1 MKKIKRF
8 YLLLLCLQIGT
19 LTYSQTETL
28 SQTIKGIVIDTDSKK
43 GLAAA
48 TVMLAGSDK
57 TVLTDSAGN
66 FKINNVAIGRQ
77 TIQVS
82 LVGYENNAV
91 SEILVTSG
99 KEISLTIS
107 LREKIK
113 NLEEIKLVG
122 RKSRIKAANEFAS
135 TSSRAFSVEET
146 KRYAAAAFDPGRMAQ
161 NFAGVSNNGDGD
173 NSIVVR
179 GNSPQGVLWRLEG
192 IEIPSPNHFGGLGGS
207 GGSISM
213 LSSSTL
219 GNSDFYTGA
228 FPAEFGNATAG
239 AFDLKFRDGN
249 KDKHE
254 HSFMIG
260 GLGIELASEGPFK
273 KGSGASYLIN
283 YRYSTLSLL
292 KGFLDLQGILPE
304 YQDLSF
310 KLNFPTKKAGTFTL
324 FGIGGLNT
332 ATSNPDKDSTKWD
345 DDHPNF
351 VLNNKGTLGVAGISH
366 QYFLNKHAYL
376 KTILAANV
384 EKYDQ
389 VTDTLNPEQSYNKV
403 RTFEGKLIDNA
414 IRLSILYNNKIS
426 NRHTLRTGIIVSRLG
441 FNYNNDFLDD
451 ADKIWKNLLR
461 SKGNTMFYQAYAQ
474 WKFRITDKLTSNL
487 GIHGSYFA
495 LNETN
500 SIEPRGSLSYQFN
513 KTQSL
518 TLSAGMHSKPQHLST
533 YFFEKKINGQ
543 ALTQPNKNLDFSK
556 ALHVVLSYEK
566 SFNGG
571 IRFKAEAYYQHL
583 YKIPVEKDS
592 AAFFSFINAANVYD
606 LYYVDS
612 SLVSTGKGK
621 NYGIDLSLEKTFS
634 KNYYFLITG
643 SLFNSTYTT
652 YTGKEYSTKFNRNY
666 QVNIVGGKEWKTGKN
681 KRTILGIN
689 GKVLASGPLRDSPID
704 LLASQQQGK
713 AVYVPG
719 KYYTLKNDPYYR
731 LDIGLSYKLNLK
743 HATHSIS
750 FDIQNLT
757 NHQNLYVSYY
767 DNNKK
772 KIKKEY
778 QLGFFPIFNYRIE
791 F

>member
-1 MKKIKRF
+1 MKKMKQ
-8 YLLLLCLQIGT
+8 LCLLIAFIITGT
-19 LTYSQTETL
+19 LAFAQTQSL
-28 SQTIKGIVIDTDSKK
+28 SQTIKGVVVDADSKK
-43 GLAAA
+43 GLSSA
-48 TVMLAGSDK
+48 TVMLVGSGK
-57 TVLTDSAGN
+57 TVITDSAGN
-66 FKINNVAIGRQ
+66 FKITNVTIGRQ
-77 TIQVS
+77 SVQVS
-82 LVGYENNAV
+82 LVGYESNAV
-91 SEILVTSG
+91 ADILVTSG
-99 KEISLTIS
+99 KEISLSIS

-113 NLEEIKLVG
+113 NLDEVKIVG
-122 RKSRIKAANEFAS
+122 RKNRVKASNEFAG

-161 NFAGVSNNGDGD
+161 NFAGVSSNGDGD

-260 GLGIELASEGPFK
+260 SLGIELASEGPFK
-273 KGSGASYLIN
+273 KGKPASYLVN

-310 KLNFPTKKAGTFTL
+310 KLNFPTKKAGTFCL

-332 ATSNPDKDSTKWD
+332 ATKSPEKDSSKWD

-351 VLNNKGTLGVAGISH
+351 KLNNKGTLGVVGISH
-366 QYFLNKHAYL
+366 QLFLNKHSYL
-376 KTILAANV
+376 KNILSASV

-389 VTDTLNPEQSYNKV
+389 VTDTLSPAHSYSSV
-403 RTFEGKLIDNA
+403 RTFQGELTDNA
-414 IRLSILYNNKIS
+414 FRLSVLYNNKIS
-426 NRHTLRTGIIVSRLG
+426 NRHTIRAGFIASRLV
-441 FNYNNDFLDD
+441 FDYDNDFLDD
-451 ADKIWKNLLR
+451 ADKTWKNLLR
-461 SKGNTMFYQAYAQ
+461 SKGNTMFYQGYAQ
-474 WKFRITDKLTSNL
+474 WKYRITDKLTSNI
-487 GIHGSYFA
+487 GVHGSFLA
-495 LNETN
+495 LNNTKA
-500 SIEPRGSLSYQFN
+500 IEPRGALSYQLD

-533 YFFEKKINGQ
+533 YFFEKKSAGQ
-543 ALTQPNKNLDFSK
+543 QLTEPNKNLDFSK
-556 ALHVVLSYEK
+556 AVHVVLSYEK
-566 SFNGG
+566 SFRGG

-592 AAFFSFINAANVYD
+592 SGFFSFINAANIYD
-606 LYYVDS
+606 LYYTDS
-612 SLVSTGKGK
+612 SLVSEGKGK

-634 KNYYFLITG
+634 KNYYFLVAG
-643 SLFNSTYTT
+643 SLFNSTYNT
-652 YTGKEYSTKFNRNY
+652 YAGKEYSTKFNRNY
-666 QVNIVGGKEWKTGKN
+666 QVNIVGGKEWKTGKF
-681 KRTILGIN
+681 KRNILGIN
-689 GKVLASGPLRDSPID
+689 GKILASGSLRDSPID
-704 LLASQQQGK
+704 LPASQQEGK

-719 KYYTLKNDPYYR
+719 EYYTLKGSPYYR
-731 LDIGLSYKLNLK
+731 LDLGFTYKMNFK
-743 HATHSIS
+743 HATHSFS

-767 DNNKK
+767 DNTRKT
-772 KIKKEY
+772 IKKVY
-778 QLGFFPIFNYRIE
+778 QMGFFPIFNYRIE